1 MTKKLILETLDDVK
15 WLARVLCIQLQM
27 LICDLRLFQLKEQRF
42 FLNRKI
48 DVEYAKFAGNTAE
61 VFRLQLFR
69 LMMMLF
75 KVANFVF
82 VAIWASLF
90 LCRLTGYDVY
100 PMHGELLECTYKTFV
115 FLVLSI
121 PAILTTPEC
130 KSLVK
135 KNGLWLTSAVYIFAY
150 TAGLFLILAFLM

>member
-1 MTKKLILETLDDVK
+1 MTKKLIVETWDDVK
-15 WLARVLCIQLQM
+15 RLARMLCIQLQI

-48 DVEYAKFAGNTAE
+48 DVAYAKLTGDTAE
-61 VFRLQLFR
+61 IFRLQLFR
-69 LMMMLF
+69 LMMALF
-75 KVANFVF
+75 KAANFVF
-82 VAIWASLF
+82 VAIWVSLF
-90 LCRLTGYDVY
+90 LCRITGYDVY
-100 PMHGELLECTYKTFV
+100 SMHGELLECTYKTFV
-115 FLVLSI
+115 ILVLSI

-150 TAGLFLILAFLM
+150 TAELFLILAFLM

>member
-15 WLARVLCIQLQM
+15 CLACALCIQLQI
-27 LICDLRLFQLKEQRF
+27 LVCDLRLLQLKSQRF

-48 DVEYAKFAGNTAE
+48 DVV

-82 VAIWASLF
+82 VAIWVSLF
-90 LCRLTGYDVY
+90 LCRITGYDIY

-115 FLVLSI
+115 VLVLSI

-150 TAGLFLILAFLM
+150 TAGLLLILAFLM

>member
-15 WLARVLCIQLQM
+15 CLVRALCIQLQILM
-27 LICDLRLFQLKEQRF
+27 CDLRLLQLKSQRF

-48 DVEYAKFAGNTAE
+48 DVAYAKLTGNTAE

-69 LMMMLF
+69 LMMVLF
-75 KVANFVF
+75 KAENFVF

-90 LCRLTGYDVY
+90 LCRITGYDIY
-100 PMHGELLECTYKTFV
+100 TMHGELLECTYKTFV

-121 PAILTTPEC
+121 PAILTTSEC
-130 KSLVK
+130 ESLIK